1 MRRLKCSR
9 AIDENLTHEPDRK
22 SHGVDGMRIWKMRA
36 GISIDA
42 RLVRRA
48 RLGAMVVYR
57 SSPHNHVWRTKTVLL
72 TEDGIGTSEIVRE
85 VSVSNFT
92 LDSL

>member
-1 MRRLKCSR
+1 
-9 AIDENLTHEPDRK
+9 
-22 SHGVDGMRIWKMRA
+22 
-36 GISIDA
+36 
-42 RLVRRA
+42 
-48 RLGAMVVYR
+48 MVVYR